1 MCVRNMERLELNDEN
16 PIGQKVIGEKGDSA
30 TSQLKLQELRIQ
42 IDEADQTISALINRR
57 VELVRQVAQCKDSHN
72 LPTLDADREAQV
84 IDSVCANGNS
94 PEAKALIKSVYL
106 LLMKVSKEQ
115 QEYLRQR

>member
-1 MCVRNMERLELNDEN
+1 MNDEN
-16 PIGQKVIGEKGDSA
+16 PIGQKAIGDRDDS
-30 TSQLKLQELRIQ
+30 SPSHLKLQELRVQ

-72 LPTLDADREAQV
+72 LPTLDANREAQV
-84 IDSVCANGNS
+84 IDSVCANGHS
-94 PEAKALIKSVYL
+94 PEAKELIKSVYL

-115 QEYLRQR
+115 QEYLRHR

>member
-1 MCVRNMERLELNDEN
+1 LNDEN
-16 PIGQKVIGEKGDSA
+16 PSGQKTIEDKGDPSP
-30 TSQLKLQELRIQ
+30 SYLKLEELRLQ
-42 IDEADQTISALINRR
+42 IDEADQTISALIDRR

-72 LPTLDADREAQV
+72 LPTLDANREAQV

-94 PEAKALIKSVYL
+94 PEAKELIKSVYL